1 MLALGVDLARA
12 GHLTDMPDSPIHSVL
27 GAGLSRWL
35 ASMTGPLSVI
45 DLSATLH
52 PRATDLLPG
61 DVLTPGSLSVREGPQ
76 KLCAATT
83 LDFAQEALT
92 LGIGVAMRDDLL
104 VGDRVEFLEQA
115 CNGLGWTALAVAEEF
130 GVPWGVIGRSWAF
143 DGASRL
149 YWGWADSEAGYED
162 ATGEPAEDCG
172 LLRSEFDAAFPVGKF
187 RAVGSGRLRGLL
199 SHENSL
205 VRDAAA
211 AILDLRRLAREACPA
226 RTLAS
231 ALYDADVDAS
241 FIGPQPSVLLVWR
254 SASLDLAYRI
264 GDDLFEYEGQDGS
277 DYLPALAAVCLHA
290 DKPLERAEKVW
301 GVALRR
307 LGALDRLLAVIGI
320 RKGQ

>member
-1 MLALGVDLARA
+1 MLALGVDLVRA
-12 GHLTDMPDSPIHSVL
+12 GYLTDMPDRPIYCVL
-27 GAGLSRWL
+27 GEGLSRWL
-35 ASMTGPLSVI
+35 ASMTGPLRVI

-52 PRATDLLPG
+52 SRATDLLPG
-61 DVLTPGSLSVREGPQ
+61 DVLTPGTLSVREGTQ

-92 LGIGVAMRDDLL
+92 LGIGVATREDLL

-115 CNGLGWTALAVAEEF
+115 CKGLGWTALAVAEEF
-130 GVPWGVIGRSWAF
+130 GYPLGVLGRSWAF
-143 DGASRL
+143 DAASQL
-149 YWGWADSEAGYED
+149 FWGWSDSEAGYED

-172 LLRSEFDAAFPVGKF
+172 LLRAEFDAAYPVGKF

-199 SHENSL
+199 SHENPL

-211 AILDLRRLAREACPA
+211 AILDLRRLAREACPL

-231 ALYDADVDAS
+231 ALYDADVES
-241 FIGPQPSVLLVWR
+241 SYIGPEPSVLLAWR
-254 SASLDLAYRI
+254 DYTLAYRL
-264 GDDLFEYEGQDGS
+264 GDDLYEYQQEWAEH
-277 DYLPALAAVCLHA
+277 LPALAAVCLHA
-290 DKPLERAEKVW
+290 DRPLQRAEKVW

-320 RKGQ
+320 RGA

>member
-1 MLALGVDLARA
+1 MLALGVDLVRA

-52 PRATDLLPG
+52 PRATDLLPV
-61 DVLTPGSLSVREGPQ
+61 DVLTHGLSGREGTQ

-92 LGIGVAMRDDLL
+92 LGIGVSMREDLL

-115 CNGLGWTALAVAEEF
+115 CNGLGWTAMAVAEEF

-143 DGASRL
+143 DAASHL
-149 YWGWADSEAGYED
+149 FWGWSDSEAGYED

-172 LLRSEFDAAFPVGKF
+172 LLRAEFDAAYPVGKF
-187 RAVGSGRLRGLL
+187 RPVGSGRLRGLV
-199 SHENSL
+199 SHENPL

-211 AILDLRRLAREACPA
+211 AILDLRRFAREACPV
-226 RTLAS
+226 RTWAS
-231 ALYDADVDAS
+231 ALCDADVDAP
-241 FIGPQPSVLLVWR
+241 FIGPEPSVLLAWR
-254 SASLDLAYRI
+254 DFTLAYRI
-264 GDDLFEYEGQDGS
+264 GDDLYEYEFQDGS
-277 DYLPALAAVCLHA
+277 DYLPAFAAICLHA
-290 DKPLERAEKVW
+290 DDPLKRAEKVW
-301 GVALRR
+301 AVALRR

-320 RKGQ
+320 RRGE